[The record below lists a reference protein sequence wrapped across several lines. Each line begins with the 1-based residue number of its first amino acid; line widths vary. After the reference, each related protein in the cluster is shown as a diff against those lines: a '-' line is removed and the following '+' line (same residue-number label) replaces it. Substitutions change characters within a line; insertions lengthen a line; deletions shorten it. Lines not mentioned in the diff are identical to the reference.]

1 MDDILDVERSLLPL
15 QKLFD
20 RTNFVAAVVELVGVP
35 VVVLRIDDVNDD
47 DDDDEVEDSQKDAA
61 AAVRGDLVVTTPT
74 AFVFGDGHTLFK
86 YAVTGF
92 TTIISLLLLL
102 LLLLLLVLVVG
113 RIIIILLLDDDDDL
127 EKVGWVEVD
136 DTDVDADEYRCRNA
150 ATVPT

>member
-1 MDDILDVERSLLPL
+1 MDDILDVERSL

-20 RTNFVAAVVELVGVP
+20 RINFVAAVGVP
-35 VVVLRIDDVNDD
+35 VVVTRIDNDD
-47 DDDDEVEDSQKDAA
+47 DVEDSQKDAA
-61 AAVRGDLVVTTPT
+61 AAVRGDL

-102 LLLLLLVLVVG
+102 LLLVVLVVG
-113 RIIIILLLDDDDDL
+113 RVIIILLLLDDDDL
-127 EKVGWVEVD
+127 EKDGWVEVD
-136 DTDVDADEYRCRNA
+136 DADADADEYRCRNA